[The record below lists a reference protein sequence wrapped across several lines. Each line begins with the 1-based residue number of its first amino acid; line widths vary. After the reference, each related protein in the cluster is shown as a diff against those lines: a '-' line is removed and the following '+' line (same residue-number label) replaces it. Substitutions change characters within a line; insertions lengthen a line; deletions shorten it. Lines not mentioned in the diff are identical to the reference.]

1 MYSDFIKFNQAINDL
16 STKIDSL
23 ARDDNVDMDIIDHL
37 TKYLII
43 LMSGY
48 IEKFFEKTITNYL
61 DNKPIPKEIRNFIN
75 NNLQDITNLKP
86 TKLKSILEK
95 FDSTWIQEI
104 EDEHSNA
111 LGLIIRAR
119 NDIAHCNNTNI
130 SKQDYI
136 KYFDTTKQMLEK
148 IEHKLFT
155 KI

>member
-1 MYSDFIKFNQAINDL
+1 MYNDFIKFNQAINDL
-16 STKIDSL
+16 SVKIDSL
-23 ARDDNVDMDIIDHL
+23 TKDDSIDMDIIDHL

-48 IEKFFEKTITNYL
+48 IEKFFEKTIKDCL
-61 DNKPIPKEIRNFIN
+61 DGKSIPKEIKNFIN

-95 FDSTWIQEI
+95 FDSAWKQQI
-104 EDEHSNA
+104 EEKHANA
-111 LGLIIRAR
+111 LGAIIKAR

-136 KYFDTTKQMLEK
+136 KHFNTTKQMLEK
-148 IEHKLFT
+148 IEQELFN

>member
-48 IEKFFEKTITNYL
+48 IEK
-61 DNKPIPKEIRNFIN
+61 
-75 NNLQDITNLKP
+75 LKP